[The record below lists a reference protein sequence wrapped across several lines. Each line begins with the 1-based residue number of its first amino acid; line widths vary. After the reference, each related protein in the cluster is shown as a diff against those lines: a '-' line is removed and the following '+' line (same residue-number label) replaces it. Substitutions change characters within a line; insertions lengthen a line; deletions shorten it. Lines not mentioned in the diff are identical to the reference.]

1 MNLYQKLHD
10 IQTKV
15 IGLGKD
21 AKSNSYG
28 YVSGSKVLEHLKP
41 LMNQHGLILKQEV
54 VSIENVRQD
63 YLTSYD
69 KPKNEI
75 LSKVMMKFT
84 WIDTESGEKDEN
96 SFGANGLNAWDKG
109 VGSALTYAERY
120 FLLKYFH
127 IATDEDDIDNPDSKK
142 EDKQIEPPKQAS
154 KPSSPAKPTTPPP
167 AQQSAVKASNG
178 SAVTNEQVTALRGI
192 VTKMK
197 PSPEKQQFIDAV
209 KESKINSEHAA
220 DIIAQRAKLN
230 DADFLAHIKSLF
242 NALEK

>member
-69 KPKNEI
+69 KQKNEI

-142 EDKQIEPPKQAS
+142 EEKPIEAPKPAP
-154 KPSSPAKPTTPPP
+154 KPSSPPKATTTPPK
-167 AQQSAVKASNG
+167 QESAAKASNG
-178 SAVTNEQVTALRGI
+178 AAITEAQKTALRGI
-192 VTKMK
+192 VMNMK
-197 PSPEKQQFIDAV
+197 PSPEKQKLVDAV
-209 KESKINSEHAA
+209 KEGKLNSEHS
-220 DIIAQRAKLN
+220 DEIISKRKEMN
-230 DADFLAHIKSLF
+230 DTEFLAHVTTLLDSI
-242 NALEK
+242 